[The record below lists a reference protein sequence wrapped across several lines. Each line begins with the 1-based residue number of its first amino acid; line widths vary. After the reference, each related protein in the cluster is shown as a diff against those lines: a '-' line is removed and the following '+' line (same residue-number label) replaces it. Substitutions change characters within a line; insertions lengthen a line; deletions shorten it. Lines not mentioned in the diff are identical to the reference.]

1 MLTLCTFSIDI
12 TVMVIG
18 EKLFTSI
25 FLDSL
30 SSSDLMVT
38 YISTVY

>member
-1 MLTLCTFSIDI
+1 MLTLHTFSNAII
-12 TVMVIG
+12 VILIG

>member
-1 MLTLCTFSIDI
+1 MLTLCTFSIDT

-30 SSSDLMVT
+30 FSSDLMVT